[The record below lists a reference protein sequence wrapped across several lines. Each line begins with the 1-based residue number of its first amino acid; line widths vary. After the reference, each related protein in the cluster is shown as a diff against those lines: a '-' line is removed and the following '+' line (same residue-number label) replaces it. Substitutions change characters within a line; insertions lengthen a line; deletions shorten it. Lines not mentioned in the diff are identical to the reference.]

1 MNLIKIFLI
10 VFMVIGSLSSP
21 LVVLGE
27 PAGTGNPIGSPSGT
41 GNPLGDPDGTGNP
54 AGNSTSTS
62 SVSGRIKNPIKV
74 DNIQDFI
81 KTVLEGILRIAI
93 PIVVLAIIYSG
104 FLFVKARG
112 NEKELATAKDALLYT
127 LIGAAVLL
135 GSWAIAQIIADTV
148 LSL

>member
-1 MNLIKIFLI
+1 MNLIKNFLI
-10 VFMVIGSLSSP
+10 VLMVVFLIASPNFLLLKAQDLGNDIQSDLGNDPESDLGNDASSGGS
-21 LVVLGE
+21 
-27 PAGTGNPIGSPSGT
+27 
-41 GNPLGDPDGTGNP
+41 
-54 AGNSTSTS
+54 STQ
-62 SVSGRIKNPIKV
+62 VGHIKNPIKV

-81 KTVLEGILRIAI
+81 KTVLEGVLRIAI

-112 NEKELATAKDALLYT
+112 NEKELETAKNALLYT